1 MVSLFLCGSTSLIS
15 QTQQP
20 TFKGGVTLVTVD
32 VTVLDKD
39 GNPVRDLKPEDFEI
53 KLNNKAQAVK
63 SLAFVQPE
71 GVTTPPPPAAEAA
84 AAAPAPPAGLRVQ

>member
-1 MVSLFLCGSTSLIS
+1 MKNMKRFFSFEKPEALLHGFMVSLFLCGSTSLIS

-20 TFKGGVTLVTVD
+20 TFKGGVSLVTVD

-53 KLNNKAQAVK
+53 KLNNKVQA
-63 SLAFVQPE
+63 
-71 GVTTPPPPAAEAA
+71 
-84 AAAPAPPAGLRVQ
+84 